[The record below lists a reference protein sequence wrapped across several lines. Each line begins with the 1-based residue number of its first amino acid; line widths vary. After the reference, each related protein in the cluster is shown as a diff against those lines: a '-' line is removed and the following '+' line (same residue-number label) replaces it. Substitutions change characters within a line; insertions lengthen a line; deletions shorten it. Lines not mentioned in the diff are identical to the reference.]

1 MNKNSQLLLPALRGI
16 IGDWV
21 YYTCLVPISEIA
33 SRVEYAQDIHQS
45 KELSEMIQRSLEG
58 KRAEDI
64 SLYLEKTEERFFNSL
79 VLATYDG
86 YPEWLEIDSI
96 EAVNNAQLNDLVI
109 ENMEDTLGFLS
120 LSGHEKIFAVDGQ
133 HRLSGI
139 KKAINNKVSFGNE
152 RLPVILISH
161 QEKKRERTRRL
172 FTILNKTA
180 RPVKKSDI
188 IALDED
194 DTMAIISRK
203 LVENNPWFSSP
214 KILVSS
220 SENIPVTNK
229 ISLTTITNLY
239 DILKI
244 IFKYKDGCKSDEN
257 LKFYRPSDLE
267 LDNYYNYALKFF
279 ETLSDSFPEIKE
291 LFLSTEPVFVT
302 QKYRGDHGGHLLFRP
317 IGLIIFTRVAIL
329 YSKNYDCSL
338 FESVRKLSI
347 IPTQLNSRPYRK
359 VIWDPIRNK
368 IISSGRTL
376 AIELLS
382 YMLNIP
388 SNTEKLKINYTKAH
402 GESVAKELPKKII
415 K

>member
-86 YPEWLEIDSI
+86 YPEWLEIDSV

-239 DILKI
+239 DILKV

-402 GESVAKELPKKII
+402 GESIAKELPKKII
-415 K
+415 R

>member
-1 MNKNSQLLLPALRGI
+1 MNKNNQLLLPALRGI

-120 LSGHEKIFAVDGQ
+120 LSGNEKIFAVDGQ

-194 DTMAIISRK
+194 DTMAIISRR
-203 LVENNPWFSSP
+203 LVENNSWFSSP

-244 IFKYKDGCKSDEN
+244 IFKYKDGSKSDEK

-267 LDNYYNYALKFF
+267 LDNYYDYALKFF
-279 ETLSDSFPEIKE
+279 KKLSDSFPEVQE
-291 LFLSTEPVFVT
+291 LFLSAEPALVT
-302 QKYRGDHGGHLLFRP
+302 QKYRGEHGGHLLFRP
-317 IGLIIFTRVAIL
+317 IGLIIFTKVAIL

-338 FESVRKLSI
+338 FESVSKLSI
-347 IPTQLNSRPYRK
+347 IPTKLNSRPYRNI
-359 VIWDPIRNK
+359 IWDPIRNK

-382 YMLNIP
+382 YMLDIS
-388 SNTEKLKINYTKAH
+388 SNTDKLKINYAKAH
-402 GESVAKELPKKII
+402 GESIAKELPKKII